1 MLVTPTSDYHSV
13 VMVTMLKVHVV
24 LTKII
29 DVPDEPRTCAHAVR
43 GSSVRP
49 NISNISNI
57 SNIKSQDCNCIVDS
71 GAKRLDFLYT
81 VECLVLKA
89 LKSFMHCIQG
99 LNICA
104 IIRIN
109 IILNKIIQKNVN
121 RKQIASIYY
130 RHYNWGQ
137 HL

>member
-13 VMVTMLKVHVV
+13 VMVTRLKVHVI

-29 DVPDEPRTCAHAVR
+29 DVPDEPRICAHAVR

-49 NISNISNI
+49 NI

-71 GAKRLDFLYT
+71 GAKRLDFLYS

-121 RKQIASIYY
+121 RKQITSIYY
-130 RHYNWGQ
+130 QHYN
-137 HL
+137 